1 MPIPPITVRRRYSN
15 LRMSLNL
22 SRDEKTR
29 RRREIESVLTRHP
42 SVHPSERCDSDWI
55 ALDAVLDDLL
65 ALTALGTESEAR

>member
-1 MPIPPITVRRRYSN
+1 MPLPLSIRRRYSN

-29 RRREIESVLTRHP
+29 RRREIEAILARLP
-42 SVHPSERCDSDWI
+42 SVRPSERLHSDWI

-65 ALTALGTESEAR
+65 AMTALGTESEAR